1 MSRDSGAD
9 GDAQARSATAERI
22 AAQVLDAA
30 RLAAGGSADVD
41 VNVAHEHL
49 ALTRFANSHIHQNVA
64 SDTDT
69 VTLRIHAD
77 GRTAVNSTTVTDEA
91 GLAALVERTIAAV
104 RVSPADPGWAGLSGS
119 AALPKLPADPDLA
132 TGQAPPEV
140 RAEQVRAYVDAVG
153 ELTSAGFARNRMVVT
168 AYANS
173 EGQAATGTVVE
184 AAIDGIAK
192 TATSDGASRR
202 ASRLITDLDAAAL
215 GARARAKA
223 LASQDPVEIDPG
235 EYEVVLEPTAVSDV
249 LWILGGYGFNGKAFT
264 EGTSFVQLGKPQFDA
279 VVTLVDDPLSGPAAG
294 AVFDAEGTPRDRL
307 TLVRDGETRA
317 VVHDRRSARE
327 AGVASTG
334 HADAGSAV
342 HGAEP
347 INLRLEP
354 SAGPAPT
361 EVQGPAADS
370 SVLALV
376 AGVRRGL
383 LVTDHWYTRCLDP
396 RRLVMTGLTRNG
408 VWLIE
413 NGEITRPVKNLR
425 FTQSYPEAMAPG
437 RVLGIGSHAPAFA
450 SKYGVQSAMA
460 PALRLAG
467 WNFTGGASG

>member
-1 MSRDSGAD
+1 MSI
-9 GDAQARSATAERI
+9 AER
-22 AAQVLDAA
+22 VLQTA
-30 RLAAGGSADVD
+30 REAVGGSADVD
-41 VNVAHEHL
+41 VNVVHEHE
-49 ALTRFANSHIHQNVA
+49 ALTRFANSYIHQNVA

-69 VTLRIHAD
+69 VTLRIHVD
-77 GRTAVNSTTVTDEA
+77 GRTAVNSTTVTDDA
-91 GLAALVERTIAAV
+91 GLTALVERTAAAV
-104 RVSPADPGWAGLSGS
+104 RLSPADPGWAGLAGPAPLPE
-119 AALPKLPADPDLA
+119 AAAPDLA
-132 TGQAPPEV
+132 TGEADPDL
-140 RAEQVRAYVDAVG
+140 RADHVKAYIEAIG
-153 ELTSAGFARNRMVVT
+153 GLTAAGFFRNRMVVT
-168 AYANS
+168 EYANS
-173 EGQAATGTVVE
+173 EGQTARGTVVE

-192 TATSDGASRR
+192 TPTSDGASRQ
-202 ASRLITDLDAAAL
+202 ASRFMGDLDGAAL
-215 GARARAKA
+215 GARAAAKA
-223 LASQDPVEIDPG
+223 LASQDPIEIEPG

-249 LWILGGYGFNGKAFT
+249 LWVLGGYGFNGKEFI
-264 EGTSFVQLGKPQFDA
+264 EGTSFVQLGEAQFDLA
-279 VVTLVDDPLSGPAAG
+279 VTLVDDPLSGPAAG
-294 AVFDAEGTPRDRL
+294 ALFDAEGTPRGAL
-307 TLVRDGETRA
+307 TLVRDGVTRA

-354 SAGPAPT
+354 GAGAAPT
-361 EVQGPAADS
+361 EVDGPAADS

-376 AGVRRGL
+376 EGVRRGL

-425 FTQSYPEAMAPG
+425 FTQSYPEALAPG